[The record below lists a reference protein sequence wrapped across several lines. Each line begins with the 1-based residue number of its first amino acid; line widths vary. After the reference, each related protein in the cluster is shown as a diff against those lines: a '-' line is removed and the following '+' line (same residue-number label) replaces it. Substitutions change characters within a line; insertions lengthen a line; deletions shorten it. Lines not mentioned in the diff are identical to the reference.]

1 MKVAVIGVGYW
12 GPNLIRNFFAA
23 DEIDAIVAF
32 GLDEDRLAKMRK
44 SFHGIETASDYS
56 QIIERP
62 DIDIVVIATPVSTH
76 HKIAKKALA
85 AGKHVFIEKPM
96 TSTAA
101 EAEELIDLAEKKNL
115 KLFVDHTFIYT
126 GAVRKMKE
134 IITSGRL
141 GDIYY
146 FDSVRIN
153 LGLFQHDVNV
163 IWDLA
168 PHDLSIADFL
178 LEKKPLAVSAVGS
191 CHVGNGL
198 EDIAYLTLSYE
209 NNLIAHFHVNWL
221 APVKIRK
228 TLIGGTKSMI
238 VYDDTEASEK
248 IKIYDK
254 GIDVTTREGVYD
266 TLVQYR
272 TGDMLSPKLDQTEA
286 LAAGT
291 RHFIDCILNG
301 KTPITDGHAGLNVV
315 RVLEASGESI
325 KNGGRLVELA

>member
-1 MKVAVIGVGYW
+1 MKVAVIGAGYW
-12 GPNLIRNFFAA
+12 GPNLIRNFYAA
-23 DEIDAIVAF
+23 DEVDAVVACD
-32 GLDEDRLAKMRK
+32 LDEDRLAKMRK
-44 SFHGIETASDYS
+44 SFHGIETASDYT

-76 HKIAKKALA
+76 HEIAKKALT

-96 TSTAA
+96 TATAA
-101 EAEELIDLAEKKNL
+101 EAEELIDLAENKNL

-248 IKIYDK
+248 IKVYDK

-291 RHFIDCILNG
+291 RHFIDCILNN
-301 KTPITDGHAGLNVV
+301 KSPLTDGHAGLNVV

-325 KNGGRLVELA
+325 KNGGRLINL